1 MKDRYTSRER
11 VNKTINF
18 IEPDKVPISFGS
30 SVPDGINYQ
39 CYKELLDFNGIK
51 AKIHY
56 CHKRG
61 ELVIPD
67 EEILEKFKVDTRGLY
82 FNSPDRVVKEITL
95 GDKKN
100 EEYLEDEWHIV
111 WRKVGYNYIDCIN
124 PFGHIENPSI
134 GDLRNFSWPDP
145 DDSKRFEKLEIK
157 AKDLYEKTNYAVIL
171 NLPNGVI
178 HMGQQLR
185 GYAKFLEDFYLNKE
199 FITGLIKKTSEIW
212 LQMVKNALIKV
223 GKYIDIAIFG
233 DDIGTQ
239 NGPLL
244 SVEMYR
250 KFIKP
255 SHKEMIEVIKKY
267 SNAKVDFHSCGSVY
281 EFIPD
286 IIDNGTDI
294 LNPVQVTAK
303 NMDTEKL
310 KSEFGKDL
318 VFHGGIDIQN
328 VLAQGSFKD
337 IEEEIKKR
345 IRNLAP
351 NGGFILSTTH
361 NMQPDIHPKNIN
373 SMFYLANKYGK
384 YPITF

>member
-185 GYAKFLEDFYLNKE
+185 G
-199 FITGLIKKTSEIW
+199 
-212 LQMVKNALIKV
+212 
-223 GKYIDIAIFG
+223 G

-361 NMQPDIHPKNIN
+361 NMKPDIHPKNIN